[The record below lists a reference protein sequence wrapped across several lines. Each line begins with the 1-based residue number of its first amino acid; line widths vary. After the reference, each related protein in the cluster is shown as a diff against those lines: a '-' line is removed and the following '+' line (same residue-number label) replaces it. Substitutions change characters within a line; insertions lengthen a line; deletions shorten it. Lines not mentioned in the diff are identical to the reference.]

1 MTERTN
7 TITVKTN
14 TVNQTVSLSYK
25 SDSLRSVNNFTIHT
39 FAKGGKGI
47 QATASFGSSDKVYK
61 YNQKIMKQGKRTYV
75 RMTGMNIYFDLATL
89 EVTEAIKMVEVSGK
103 RRGNNGGNKPNQSVV
118 ESITEE
124 IASNGTIEVPEIE
137 VPTTAES
144 VKPENVVTDGP
155 IRHAQYDT
163 IKTCLECGLPVYLGG
178 PAGAGKN
185 YTVEQIAKELGW
197 DFYFANSVQD
207 EFKLTGYKDANS
219 NYNETEF
226 YQACVSEKDCIFFL
240 DEIDASTP
248 EVLVLLNAAIANGYF
263 NFPVG
268 RVEFDHVHFV
278 AAGNTMG
285 NGADDMYTGRMSL
298 DGATLDRFV
307 MIEFDYDERVELSLS
322 NGNRELVDFM
332 HAMRETCNNLG
343 IRATFSYRAIISV
356 TKLEG
361 AGMALDTIIRI
372 AVVKGIDNDTLR
384 TIRPNISNKYTRALL
399 KVQALAA

>member
-1 MTERTN
+1 MTKTN
-7 TITVKTN
+7 TITVKSNTTN
-14 TVNQTVSLSYK
+14 TIVSLSYK
-25 SDSLRSVNNFTIHT
+25 NDTLRSVNDFTIIS
-39 FAKGGKGI
+39 FRKGGKGI
-47 QATASFGSSDKVYK
+47 QAKATFGNGDKVYT

-103 RRGNNGGNKPNQSVV
+103 RRGNNGSAKPEQTIT

-124 IASNGTIEVPEIE
+124 IEDGCIEIPSV
-137 VPTTAES
+137 AEM
-144 VKPENVVTDGP
+144 VKPENVIENQVEEMTDGP

-163 IKTCLECGLPVYLGG
+163 IKTCLECGIPVYLGG

-226 YQACVSEKDCIFFL
+226 YQACVNERDCIFFL

-307 MIEFDYDERVELSLS
+307 MIEFDYDERVEMNLAK
-322 NGNRELVDFM
+322 GNRELVDFM

-361 AGMALDTIIRI
+361 AGMDIATIIKI

-384 TIRPNISNKYTRALL
+384 TIRPNLSNKYTRALL
-399 KVQALAA
+399 KVQAA

>member
-1 MTERTN
+1 MKSNTINVKSNKTN
-7 TITVKTN
+7 TIVP
-14 TVNQTVSLSYK
+14 LSYK
-25 SDSLRSVNNFTIHT
+25 NDELRSVDNFTILT
-39 FAKGGKGI
+39 FVEGGKGI
-47 QATASFGSSDKVYK
+47 KATASFGTDKVYK
-61 YNQKIMKQGKRTYV
+61 YNQKIMQQGKRTYV

-89 EVTEAIKMVEVSGK
+89 EISEAVKIVNVSGK
-103 RRGNNGGNKPNQSVV
+103 RRGNNGSGAVAAITAEV
-118 ESITEE
+118 E
-124 IASNGTIEVPEIE
+124 ASNGYIEIPSV
-137 VPTTAES
+137 AES
-144 VKPENVVTDGP
+144 VKPENVIEREQEQESGE

-163 IKTCLECGLPVYLGG
+163 IKTCLECGLPVYLAGA
-178 PAGAGKN
+178 AGAGKN

-197 DFYFANSVQD
+197 NFYFANSVQD

-226 YQACVSEKDCIFFL
+226 YQACVDEKDCIFFL

-278 AAGNTMG
+278 AAGNTVG

-307 MIEFDYDERVELSLS
+307 MIEFDYDERVEMQLAK
-322 NGNRELVDFM
+322 GNAELVEFI
-332 HAMRETCNNLG
+332 HAMRQTCEELG

-361 AGMALDTIIRI
+361 AGMDTATILKI

-384 TIRPNISNKYTRALL
+384 TIRPAISNKYTRALR
-399 KVQALAA
+399 KLAA

>member
-1 MTERTN
+1 MTKTN
-7 TITVKTN
+7 TITVKSNTTN
-14 TVNQTVSLSYK
+14 TIVSLSYK
-25 SDSLRSVNNFTIHT
+25 NDTLRSVNDFTIIS
-39 FAKGGKGI
+39 FRKGGKGI
-47 QATASFGSSDKVYK
+47 QAKATFGNGDKVYT

-103 RRGNNGGNKPNQSVV
+103 RRGNNGSAKPEQTIT

-124 IASNGTIEVPEIE
+124 IEDGCIEIPSV
-137 VPTTAES
+137 AEM
-144 VKPENVVTDGP
+144 VKPENVIENQIEEMTDGP

-163 IKTCLECGLPVYLGG
+163 IKTCLECGIPVYLGG

-226 YQACVSEKDCIFFL
+226 YQACVNEKDCIFFL

-307 MIEFDYDERVELSLS
+307 MIEFDYDERVEMNLAK
-322 NGNRELVDFM
+322 GNRELVDFM

-361 AGMALDTIIRI
+361 AGMDIATIIKI
-372 AVVKGIDNDTLR
+372 AVVKGIDKDTLR
-384 TIRPNISNKYTRALL
+384 TIRPNLSNKYTRALL
-399 KVQALAA
+399 QVQAA

>member
-1 MTERTN
+1 MTKTN
-7 TITVKTN
+7 TITVKSNTTN
-14 TVNQTVSLSYK
+14 TIVSLSYK
-25 SDSLRSVNNFTIHT
+25 NDTLRSVNDFTTIS
-39 FAKGGKGI
+39 FRKGGKGI
-47 QATASFGSSDKVYK
+47 QAKATFGNGDKVYT

-89 EVTEAIKMVEVSGK
+89 EVSEAIKMVEVSGK
-103 RRGNNGGNKPNQSVV
+103 RRGNNGSAKPEQTIT

-124 IASNGTIEVPEIE
+124 IEDGCIEIPSV
-137 VPTTAES
+137 AEM
-144 VKPENVVTDGP
+144 VKPENVIENQVEEMTDGP

-163 IKTCLECGLPVYLGG
+163 IKTCLECGIPVYLGG

-226 YQACVSEKDCIFFL
+226 YQACVNEKDCIFFL

-307 MIEFDYDERVELSLS
+307 MIEFDYDERVEMNLAK
-322 NGNRELVDFM
+322 GNRELVDFM

-361 AGMALDTIIRI
+361 AGMDIATIIRI
-372 AVVKGIDNDTLR
+372 AVVKGIDKDTLR
-384 TIRPNISNKYTRALL
+384 TIRPNLSNKYTRALL
-399 KVQALAA
+399 KVQAA

>member
-1 MTERTN
+1 MTKTN
-7 TITVKTN
+7 TIMVKSNTTN
-14 TVNQTVSLSYK
+14 TIVSLSYK
-25 SDSLRSVNNFTIHT
+25 NDTLRSVNDFTIIS
-39 FAKGGKGI
+39 FRKGGKGI
-47 QATASFGSSDKVYK
+47 QAKATFGNGDKVYT

-89 EVTEAIKMVEVSGK
+89 EVSEAIKMVEVSGK
-103 RRGNNGGNKPNQSVV
+103 RRGNNGNAKPEV
-118 ESITEE
+118 EEVETE
-124 IASNGTIEVPEIE
+124 STTTTDDGTIEIPSLPEM
-137 VPTTAES
+137 
-144 VKPENVVTDGP
+144 VKPENVIENQIEEMTDGP

-163 IKTCLECGLPVYLGG
+163 IKTCLECGIPVYLGG

-226 YQACVSEKDCIFFL
+226 YQACVNEKDCIFFL

-307 MIEFDYDERVELSLS
+307 MIEFDYDERVEMNLAK
-322 NGNRELVDFM
+322 GNRELVDFM
-332 HAMRETCNNLG
+332 RPVYISSAPLPMVLPA
-343 IRATFSYRAIISV
+343 AT
-356 TKLEG
+356 K
-361 AGMALDTIIRI
+361 
-372 AVVKGIDNDTLR
+372 
-384 TIRPNISNKYTRALL
+384 
-399 KVQALAA
+399 

>member
-1 MTERTN
+1 MIKTN

-14 TVNQTVSLSYK
+14 KTNEIVSLSYK

-47 QATASFGSSDKVYK
+47 TATASFGSSDKVYT

-89 EVTEAIKMVEVSGK
+89 EVSEAIKMVEVSGK
-103 RRGNNGGNKPNQSVV
+103 RRGNNGNAKPEV
-118 ESITEE
+118 EEVETE
-124 IASNGTIEVPEIE
+124 STTTTDDGTIEIPSLPEM
-137 VPTTAES
+137 
-144 VKPENVVTDGP
+144 VKPENVIENQIEEMTDGP

-163 IKTCLECGLPVYLGG
+163 IKTCLECGIPVYLGG

-226 YQACVSEKDCIFFL
+226 YQACVNEKDCIFFL

-307 MIEFDYDERVELSLS
+307 MIEFDYDERVEMNLAK
-322 NGNRELVDFM
+322 GNRELVDFM

-361 AGMALDTIIRI
+361 AGMDIATIIKI
-372 AVVKGIDNDTLR
+372 AVVKGIDKDTLR
-384 TIRPNISNKYTRALL
+384 TIRPNLSNKYTRALL
-399 KVQALAA
+399 KVQAA

>member
-1 MTERTN
+1 MTKTN

-14 TVNQTVSLSYK
+14 SVNQTVSLSYK

-47 QATASFGSSDKVYK
+47 MATASFGSSDKVYK

-103 RRGNNGGNKPNQSVV
+103 RRGNNGNASKP
-118 ESITEE
+118 ESKPEVDGAI
-124 IASNGTIEVPEIE
+124 TIEL
-137 VPTTAES
+137 PTTAES
-144 VKPENVVTDGP
+144 VKPENVIAEEKPEDGP

-226 YQACVSEKDCIFFL
+226 YQACTDEKDCIFFL

-332 HAMRETCNNLG
+332 HAMRETCTNLG

-361 AGMALDTIIRI
+361 AGMALETIIRI

>member
-1 MTERTN
+1 MKSN
-7 TITVKTN
+7 TITVKSN
-14 TVNQTVSLSYK
+14 KFNQTVSLTYK
-25 SDSLRSVNNFTIHT
+25 SEELRSVDNFTILT
-39 FAKGGKGI
+39 FERGGKGI
-47 QATASFGSSDKVYK
+47 KATASFGGDKVYK
-61 YNQKIMKQGKRTYV
+61 YNQKIMQQGKRNYV
-75 RMTGMNIYFDLATL
+75 RMTGMNIYFMSATL
-89 EVTEAIKMVEVSGK
+89 EVTEAVKMVNVSGK
-103 RRGNNGGNKPNQSVV
+103 RRGNNGSGTVAAITAEV
-118 ESITEE
+118 E
-124 IASNGTIEVPEIE
+124 ASNGIVEIPS
-137 VPTTAES
+137 VAEL
-144 VKPENVVTDGP
+144 VKPENVIEQAQEVEQGE
-155 IRHAQYDT
+155 IKHAQYDT
-163 IKTCLECGLPVYLGG
+163 IKTCLECNIPVYLGG

-197 DFYFANSVQD
+197 NFYFANSVQD

-226 YQACVSEKDCIFFL
+226 YQACVDEKDCIFFL

-268 RVEFDHVHFV
+268 RVEFEHVHFV

-307 MIEFDYDERVELSLS
+307 MIEFDYDERVEMQLAK
-322 NGNRELVDFM
+322 GNAELVKFI
-332 HAMRETCNNLG
+332 HAMRKTCNDLG

-361 AGMALDTIIRI
+361 AGMATETIIRI
-372 AVVKGIDNDTLR
+372 AVVKGIDKDTLR
-384 TIRPNISNKYTRALL
+384 TIRPAIDNKYSRALRN
-399 KVQALAA
+399 LAA

>member
-1 MTERTN
+1 MTKAN
-7 TITVKTN
+7 TITVKSNTTN
-14 TVNQTVSLSYK
+14 TIVSLSYK
-25 SDSLRSVNNFTIHT
+25 NDTLRSVNDFTIIS
-39 FAKGGKGI
+39 FRKGGKGI
-47 QATASFGSSDKVYK
+47 QAKATFGNGDKVYT

-89 EVTEAIKMVEVSGK
+89 EVSEAIKMVEVSGK
-103 RRGNNGGNKPNQSVV
+103 RRGNNGSAKPEQTIT

-124 IASNGTIEVPEIE
+124 IEDGCIEIPSV
-137 VPTTAES
+137 AEM
-144 VKPENVVTDGP
+144 VKPENVIENQVEEMTDGP
-155 IRHAQYDT
+155 ICHAQYDT
-163 IKTCLECGLPVYLGG
+163 IKTCLECGIPVYLGG

-226 YQACVSEKDCIFFL
+226 YQACVNEKDCIFFL

-307 MIEFDYDERVELSLS
+307 MIEFDYDERVELNLAK
-322 NGNRELVDFM
+322 GNRELVDFM
-332 HAMRETCNNLG
+332 HAMRDTCNNLG

-361 AGMALDTIIRI
+361 AGMDIATIIKI
-372 AVVKGIDNDTLR
+372 AVVKGIDKDTLR

-399 KVQALAA
+399 KVQAA

>member
-1 MTERTN
+1 MTKTN
-7 TITVKTN
+7 TITVKSNTTN
-14 TVNQTVSLSYK
+14 TIVSLSYK
-25 SDSLRSVNNFTIHT
+25 NDTLRSVNDFTIIS
-39 FAKGGKGI
+39 FRKGGKGI
-47 QATASFGSSDKVYK
+47 QAKATFGNGDKVYT

-103 RRGNNGGNKPNQSVV
+103 RRGNNGSAKPEQTIT

-124 IASNGTIEVPEIE
+124 IEDGCIEIPSV
-137 VPTTAES
+137 AEM
-144 VKPENVVTDGP
+144 VKPENVIENQIEEMTDGP

-163 IKTCLECGLPVYLGG
+163 IKTCLECGIPVYLGG

-226 YQACVSEKDCIFFL
+226 YQACVNEKDCIFFL

-307 MIEFDYDERVELSLS
+307 MIEFDYDERVEMNLAK
-322 NGNRELVDFM
+322 GNRELVDFM

-361 AGMALDTIIRI
+361 AGMDIATIIKI
-372 AVVKGIDNDTLR
+372 AVVKGIDKDTLR
-384 TIRPNISNKYTRALL
+384 TIRPNLSNKYTRALL
-399 KVQALAA
+399 KVQAA

>member
-1 MTERTN
+1 MTKTN
-7 TITVKTN
+7 TITVKSNTTN
-14 TVNQTVSLSYK
+14 TIVSLSYK
-25 SDSLRSVNNFTIHT
+25 NDTLRSVNDFTIIS
-39 FAKGGKGI
+39 FRKGGKGI
-47 QATASFGSSDKVYK
+47 QAKATFGNGDKVYT

-89 EVTEAIKMVEVSGK
+89 EVSEAIKMVEVSGK
-103 RRGNNGGNKPNQSVV
+103 RRGNNGNAKPEV
-118 ESITEE
+118 EEVETEQTTTTDD
-124 IASNGTIEVPEIE
+124 GTIEIPSIPEM
-137 VPTTAES
+137 
-144 VKPENVVTDGP
+144 VKPENVIENQIEEMTDGP

-163 IKTCLECGLPVYLGG
+163 IKTCLECGIPVYLGG

-226 YQACVSEKDCIFFL
+226 YQACVNEKDCIFFL

-307 MIEFDYDERVELSLS
+307 MIEFDYDERVEMNLAK
-322 NGNRELVDFM
+322 GNRELVDFA

-361 AGMALDTIIRI
+361 AGMDIATIIKI
-372 AVVKGIDNDTLR
+372 AVVKGIDKDTLR
-384 TIRPNISNKYTRALL
+384 TIRPNLSNKYTRALL
-399 KVQALAA
+399 KVQAA

>member
-1 MTERTN
+1 MTKTN
-7 TITVKTN
+7 TITVKSNNTN
-14 TVNQTVSLSYK
+14 TVVSLSYK
-25 SDSLRSVNNFTIHT
+25 NDELRSVNDFTIIS
-39 FAKGGKGI
+39 FRKGGKGI
-47 QATASFGSSDKVYK
+47 QAKATFGNGDKVYT

-103 RRGNNGGNKPNQSVV
+103 RRGNNGSAKPEQTITD
-118 ESITEE
+118 SIIEE
-124 IASNGTIEVPEIE
+124 IEDGCIEIPSV
-137 VPTTAES
+137 AEM
-144 VKPENVVTDGP
+144 VKPENVIENQVEEITDGP

-163 IKTCLECGLPVYLGG
+163 IKTCLECGIPVYLGG

-226 YQACVSEKDCIFFL
+226 YQACVNERDCIFFL

-307 MIEFDYDERVELSLS
+307 MIEFDYDERVEMNLA
-322 NGNRELVDFM
+322 NGNRELVDFI

-361 AGMALDTIIRI
+361 AGMDIATIIRI
-372 AVVKGIDNDTLR
+372 AVVKGIDKDTLR
-384 TIRPNISNKYTRALL
+384 TIRPNLSNKYTKALL
-399 KVQALAA
+399 KVQAA

>member
-14 TVNQTVSLSYK
+14 TNQTVSLSYK
-25 SDSLRSVNNFTIHT
+25 NDSLRSVNNFTIVS
-39 FAKGGKGI
+39 FRKGGKGI
-47 QATASFGSSDKVYK
+47 QAKAMFGNSTTVYN
-61 YNQKIMKQGKRTYV
+61 YNQKIMKQGKRVYV

-103 RRGNNGGNKPNQSVV
+103 RRGNNGNASKPESKPEV
-118 ESITEE
+118 EGAI
-124 IASNGTIEVPEIE
+124 TIEL
-137 VPTTAES
+137 PTTAES
-144 VKPENVVTDGP
+144 VKPESIITEDKPEDGP

-163 IKTCLECGLPVYLGG
+163 IKTCLECGIPVYLGG

-226 YQACVSEKDCIFFL
+226 YQACVNEKDCIFFL

-307 MIEFDYDERVELSLS
+307 MIEFDYDERVEMNLAK
-322 NGNRELVDFM
+322 GNRELVDFM

-361 AGMALDTIIRI
+361 AGMDTATIIRI
-372 AVVKGIDNDTLR
+372 AVVKGIDKDTLR
-384 TIRPNISNKYTRALL
+384 TIRPNLSNKYTRALL
-399 KVQALAA
+399 KLQAA

>member
-1 MTERTN
+1 MTKTN
-7 TITVKTN
+7 TITVKSNTTN
-14 TVNQTVSLSYK
+14 TIVSLSYK
-25 SDSLRSVNNFTIHT
+25 NDTLRSVNDFTIIS
-39 FAKGGKGI
+39 FRKGGKGI
-47 QATASFGSSDKVYK
+47 QAKATFGNGDKVYT

-89 EVTEAIKMVEVSGK
+89 EVSEAIKMVEVSGK
-103 RRGNNGGNKPNQSVV
+103 RRGNNGNAKPEV
-118 ESITEE
+118 EEVETE
-124 IASNGTIEVPEIE
+124 STTTTDDGTIEIPSLPEM
-137 VPTTAES
+137 
-144 VKPENVVTDGP
+144 VKPENVIENQIEEMTDGL

-163 IKTCLECGLPVYLGG
+163 IKTCLECGIPVYLGG

-226 YQACVSEKDCIFFL
+226 YQACVNEKDCIFFL

-307 MIEFDYDERVELSLS
+307 MIEFDYDERVEMNLAK
-322 NGNRELVDFM
+322 GNRELVDFM

-361 AGMALDTIIRI
+361 AGMDIATIIKI
-372 AVVKGIDNDTLR
+372 AVVKGIDKDTLR
-384 TIRPNISNKYTRALL
+384 TIRPNLSNKYTRALL
-399 KVQALAA
+399 KVQAA

>member
-1 MTERTN
+1 MTKTN
-7 TITVKTN
+7 TITVKSNTTN
-14 TVNQTVSLSYK
+14 TIVSLSYK
-25 SDSLRSVNNFTIHT
+25 NDTLRSVNDFTIIS
-39 FAKGGKGI
+39 FRKGGKGI
-47 QATASFGSSDKVYK
+47 QAKATFGNGDKVYT

-89 EVTEAIKMVEVSGK
+89 EVSEAIKMVEVSGK
-103 RRGNNGGNKPNQSVV
+103 RRGNNGNAKPEV
-118 ESITEE
+118 EEVETE
-124 IASNGTIEVPEIE
+124 STTTTDDGTIEIPSLPEM
-137 VPTTAES
+137 
-144 VKPENVVTDGP
+144 VKPENVIENQIEEMTDGP

-163 IKTCLECGLPVYLGG
+163 IKTCLECGIPVYLGG

-226 YQACVSEKDCIFFL
+226 YQACVNEKDCIFFL

-307 MIEFDYDERVELSLS
+307 MIEFDYDERVEMNLAK
-322 NGNRELVDFM
+322 GNRELVDFM

-361 AGMALDTIIRI
+361 AGMDIATIIRI
-372 AVVKGIDNDTLR
+372 AVVKGIDKDTLR
-384 TIRPNISNKYTRALL
+384 TIRPNLSNKYTRALL
-399 KVQALAA
+399 KVQTA

>member
-1 MTERTN
+1 MTKTN
-7 TITVKTN
+7 TITVKSNNTN
-14 TVNQTVSLSYK
+14 TVVSLSYK
-25 SDSLRSVNNFTIHT
+25 NDELRSVNDFTIIS
-39 FAKGGKGI
+39 FRKGGKGI
-47 QATASFGSSDKVYK
+47 QAKATFGNGDKVYT

-103 RRGNNGGNKPNQSVV
+103 RRGNNGSAKPEQTIT

-124 IASNGTIEVPEIE
+124 IEDGCIEIPSV
-137 VPTTAES
+137 AEM
-144 VKPENVVTDGP
+144 VKPENVIENQVEEVTDGP

-163 IKTCLECGLPVYLGG
+163 IKTCLECGIPVYLGG

-226 YQACVSEKDCIFFL
+226 YQACVNERDCIFFL

-307 MIEFDYDERVELSLS
+307 MIEFDYDERVEMNLAK
-322 NGNRELVDFM
+322 GNRELVDFI

-361 AGMALDTIIRI
+361 VGMDIATIIRI
-372 AVVKGIDNDTLR
+372 AVVKGIDKDTLR
-384 TIRPNISNKYTRALL
+384 TIRPNLSNKYTKALL
-399 KVQALAA
+399 KVQAA

>member
-1 MTERTN
+1 MTKTN
-7 TITVKTN
+7 TITVKSNNTN
-14 TVNQTVSLSYK
+14 TVVSLSYK
-25 SDSLRSVNNFTIHT
+25 NDELRSVNDFTIV
-39 FAKGGKGI
+39 FFRKGGKGI
-47 QATASFGSSDKVYK
+47 QAKATFGNGDKVYT

-103 RRGNNGGNKPNQSVV
+103 RRGNNGSAKPEQTIT

-124 IASNGTIEVPEIE
+124 IEDGCIEIPSV
-137 VPTTAES
+137 AEM
-144 VKPENVVTDGP
+144 VKPENVIENQVAEITDGP

-163 IKTCLECGLPVYLGG
+163 IKTCLECGIPVYLGG

-226 YQACVSEKDCIFFL
+226 YQACVNERDCIFFL

-307 MIEFDYDERVELSLS
+307 MIEFDYDERVELNLAK
-322 NGNRELVDFM
+322 GNRELVDFM
-332 HAMRETCNNLG
+332 HAMRETCNSLG

-361 AGMALDTIIRI
+361 AGMDIATIIRI
-372 AVVKGIDNDTLR
+372 AVVKGIDKDTLR
-384 TIRPNISNKYTRALL
+384 TIRPNLSNKYTKALL
-399 KVQALAA
+399 KVQAA

>member
-1 MTERTN
+1 MATIKSDS
-7 TITVKTN
+7 ITVKTN
-14 TVNQTVSLSYK
+14 SVNTIVSLSYK
-25 SDSLRSVNNFTIHT
+25 SDSLRSVNNFVIHT
-39 FAKGGKGI
+39 FEKGGKGI
-47 QATASFGSSDKVYK
+47 KATASFGSSDKVYT
-61 YNQKIMKQGKRTYV
+61 YNQKIMKQGKRVYV

-89 EVTEAIKMVEVSGK
+89 EVTEAVKIVEVSGK
-103 RRGNNGGNKPNQSVV
+103 RRGNNGTKPADKPETTPEV
-118 ESITEE
+118 EENDGTVE
-124 IASNGTIEVPEIE
+124 IPEIE

-144 VKPENVVTDGP
+144 VKPENVITEVEEGP

-163 IKTCLECGLPVYLGG
+163 IKTCLECGIPVYLGG

-226 YQACVSEKDCIFFL
+226 YQACVCENDCIFFL

-268 RVEFDHVHFV
+268 RVEFNHVHFV

-307 MIEFDYDERVELSLS
+307 MIDFDYDRRVELKLA
-322 NGNRELVDFM
+322 NGNAELVDFI
-332 HAMRETCNNLG
+332 HEIRDTCTMLG

-356 TKLEG
+356 TKLES
-361 AGMALDTIIRI
+361 AGMPLETIIKI
-372 AVVKGIDNDTLR
+372 AVVKGMDSDTLR
-384 TIRPNISNKYTRALL
+384 TINLSGNTRYSKALNSL
-399 KVQALAA
+399 KAA

>member
-1 MTERTN
+1 MTKTN
-7 TITVKTN
+7 TITVKSNTTN
-14 TVNQTVSLSYK
+14 TIVSLSYK
-25 SDSLRSVNNFTIHT
+25 NDTLRSVNDFTIIS
-39 FAKGGKGI
+39 FRKGGKGI
-47 QATASFGSSDKVYK
+47 QAKATFGNGDKVYT

-89 EVTEAIKMVEVSGK
+89 EVSEAIKMVEVSGK
-103 RRGNNGGNKPNQSVV
+103 RRGNNGSAKPEQTIT

-124 IASNGTIEVPEIE
+124 IEDGCIEIPSV
-137 VPTTAES
+137 AEM
-144 VKPENVVTDGP
+144 VKPENVIENQVEEMTDGP

-163 IKTCLECGLPVYLGG
+163 IKTCLECGIPVYLGG

-226 YQACVSEKDCIFFL
+226 YQACVNEKDCIFFL

-307 MIEFDYDERVELSLS
+307 MIEFDYDERVEMNLAK
-322 NGNRELVDFM
+322 GNRELVDFM

-361 AGMALDTIIRI
+361 AGMDIATIIKI
-372 AVVKGIDNDTLR
+372 AVVKGIDKDTLR
-384 TIRPNISNKYTRALL
+384 TIRPNLSNKYTRALL
-399 KVQALAA
+399 KVQAA

>member
-1 MTERTN
+1 MTKTN
-7 TITVKTN
+7 TITVKSNNTN
-14 TVNQTVSLSYK
+14 TTVSLSYK
-25 SDSLRSVNNFTIHT
+25 NDSLRSVNDFTIVS
-39 FAKGGKGI
+39 FRKGGKGI
-47 QATASFGSSDKVYK
+47 QAKATFGNSGKVYT

-89 EVTEAIKMVEVSGK
+89 EVVEAIKMVEVSGK
-103 RRGNNGGNKPNQSVV
+103 RRGNNGSAKPEQTIT

-124 IASNGTIEVPEIE
+124 IEDGCIEIPSV
-137 VPTTAES
+137 AEM
-144 VKPENVVTDGP
+144 VKPENVIENQVEEVTDGP

-163 IKTCLECGLPVYLGG
+163 IKTCLECGIPVYLGG

-226 YQACVSEKDCIFFL
+226 YQACVNEKDCIFFL

-307 MIEFDYDERVELSLS
+307 MIEFDYDERVELNLAK
-322 NGNRELVDFM
+322 GNRELVDFM

-361 AGMALDTIIRI
+361 AGMDTATIIRI
-372 AVVKGIDNDTLR
+372 AVVKGIDKDTLR
-384 TIRPNISNKYTRALL
+384 TIRPNLSNKYTRALL
-399 KVQALAA
+399 KLQAA

>member
-1 MTERTN
+1 MTKTN
-7 TITVKTN
+7 TITVKSNTTN
-14 TVNQTVSLSYK
+14 TIVSLSYK
-25 SDSLRSVNNFTIHT
+25 NDTLRSVNDFTIIS
-39 FAKGGKGI
+39 FRKGGKGI
-47 QATASFGSSDKVYK
+47 QAKATFGNGDKVYT

-89 EVTEAIKMVEVSGK
+89 EVSEAIKMVEVSGK
-103 RRGNNGGNKPNQSVV
+103 RRGNNGNAKPEVEEV
-118 ESITEE
+118 ETESITTTDD
-124 IASNGTIEVPEIE
+124 GTIEIPSLPEM
-137 VPTTAES
+137 
-144 VKPENVVTDGP
+144 VKPENVIENQIEEMTDGP

-163 IKTCLECGLPVYLGG
+163 IKTCLECGIPVYLGG

-207 EFKLTGYKDANS
+207 EFKLTGYKEANS

-226 YQACVSEKDCIFFL
+226 YQACVNEKDCIFFL

-307 MIEFDYDERVELSLS
+307 MIEFDYDERVEMNLAK
-322 NGNRELVDFM
+322 GNRELVDFM
-332 HAMRETCNNLG
+332 HAMRETCNSLG

-361 AGMALDTIIRI
+361 AGMDIATIIKI
-372 AVVKGIDNDTLR
+372 AVVKGIDKDTLR
-384 TIRPNISNKYTRALL
+384 TIRPNLSNKYTRALL
-399 KVQALAA
+399 KVQAA

>member
-1 MTERTN
+1 MTKTN
-7 TITVKTN
+7 TIMVKSNTTN
-14 TVNQTVSLSYK
+14 TIVSLSYK
-25 SDSLRSVNNFTIHT
+25 NDTLRSVNDFTIIS
-39 FAKGGKGI
+39 FRKGGKGI
-47 QATASFGSSDKVYK
+47 QAKATFGNGDKVYT

-89 EVTEAIKMVEVSGK
+89 EVSEAIKMVEVSGK
-103 RRGNNGGNKPNQSVV
+103 RRGNNGNAKPEV
-118 ESITEE
+118 EEVETE
-124 IASNGTIEVPEIE
+124 STTTTDDGTIEIPSLPEM
-137 VPTTAES
+137 
-144 VKPENVVTDGP
+144 VKPENVIESQIEEMTDGP

-163 IKTCLECGLPVYLGG
+163 IKTCLECGIPVYLGG

-226 YQACVSEKDCIFFL
+226 YQACVNERDCIFFL

-307 MIEFDYDERVELSLS
+307 MIEFDYDERVEMNLAK
-322 NGNRELVDFM
+322 GNRELVDFM

-361 AGMALDTIIRI
+361 AGMDIATIIKI
-372 AVVKGIDNDTLR
+372 AVVKGIDKDTLR
-384 TIRPNISNKYTRALL
+384 TIRPNLSNKYTRALL
-399 KVQALAA
+399 KVQAA